1 LDRVL
6 IIGCP
11 GSGKSF
17 LARRLAAAT
26 GLPAVHL
33 DRHFWGEGWTE
44 PTREVWLARL
54 AALLAAP
61 RWIMD
66 GNYTDT
72 LALRLA
78 AADTAIFLDFSSAL
92 CLVRVV
98 RRALRWFGR
107 NRGDD
112 MAPGCR
118 ERIDLAFL
126 LYVGRFSR
134 DQRPRVLAALE
145 TFPGRVLVLR
155 DNRDVA
161 AFVSSV
167 AGGP

>member
-1 LDRVL
+1 ML

-33 DRHFWGEGWTE
+33 DRHFWDEGWTE
-44 PTREVWLARL
+44 PTREAWLARL
-54 AALLAAP
+54 PSLLAAP
-61 RWIMD
+61 SWIMD

-78 AADTAIFLDFSSAL
+78 AADTAIFLDFSRTL
-92 CLVRVV
+92 CVARVV

-126 LYVGRFSR
+126 LYVWRFSR

-145 TFPGRVLVLR
+145 NFSGRVLVLR
-155 DNRDVA
+155 GNRDVA

-167 AGGP
+167 AGRA

>member
-1 LDRVL
+1 ML

-17 LARRLAAAT
+17 LARQLAAAT

-44 PTREVWLARL
+44 PIPEVWRERL
-54 AALLAAP
+54 TNLMAAP
-61 RWIMD
+61 QWIMD
-66 GNYTDT
+66 GNYTNT

-78 AADTAIFLDFSSAL
+78 AADTAIFLDFSRRL
-92 CLVRVV
+92 CLARVV
-98 RRALRWFGR
+98 WRALWWFGR

-112 MAPGCR
+112 MAPSCR
-118 ERIDLAFL
+118 ERIDPAFL
-126 LYVGRFSR
+126 LYVWRFSR
-134 DQRPRVLAALE
+134 DQRSRVLVALE
-145 TFPGRVLVLR
+145 NFSGRVLVLR

-167 AGGP
+167 ASRP